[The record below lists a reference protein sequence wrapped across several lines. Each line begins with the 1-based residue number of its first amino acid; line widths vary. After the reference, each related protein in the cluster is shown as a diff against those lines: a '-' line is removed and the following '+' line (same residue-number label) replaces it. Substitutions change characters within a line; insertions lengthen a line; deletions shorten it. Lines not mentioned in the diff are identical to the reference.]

1 MSDNETSRL
10 VKGAVVLSI
19 AGLIS
24 KVLSAVY
31 RIVLQNL
38 TGDIGFYMYQQLYP
52 LLGIATMLA
61 LYGFPSAISS
71 LTATELEK
79 GRALSWRGFY
89 RPILFILGSF
99 HLLLIAIVYFTA
111 PLLARLA
118 GDERFVGLY
127 QVTAAVFLI
136 VPVLALFRG
145 IQQGKYEMAP
155 TAFSQIGEQFIRV
168 GTIIAGALLVSQGI
182 FQIDAIGTTAV
193 LASLLGG
200 VSALVVLVCFYYKN
214 RKHSPADVKAF
225 SLEEAVPW
233 KKYVKTLLLFGVAA
247 AMNHMTLLFM
257 QLADAFT
264 FVPRLMASGA
274 AEIAAKE
281 MKGVFDRGQPLIQVV
296 TIIGSSIALAIIP
309 AINYQKLKKQ
319 REQVMN
325 YIQTAMHVGIFIA
338 IGAVLGL
345 FIIFPEVNQLLYKN
359 IQGTSELRLLIIAIG
374 MSTISIIG
382 ASILQSLGMIVR
394 TAVFIGISFVVKVG
408 SNLILIPHFEVYGAS
423 IATILSLSVL
433 LLLVGIELYRKLPS
447 VSLYRS
453 MSWKS
458 LAAASLSMVIYLLV
472 MQRMFSA
479 LVIDIR
485 LLLLIYVLFISV
497 SGAGLFL
504 FVLLKTGGL
513 TEAQIRILPK
523 SAYMLR
529 IYHKGR
535 KKP

>member
-10 VKGAVVLSI
+10 VQGAVLLTI
-19 AGLIS
+19 AGLIN

-71 LTATELEK
+71 LTATEIEK
-79 GRALSWRGFY
+79 GKALSWKGFY
-89 RPILFILGSF
+89 RPILLILGSF
-99 HLLLIAIVYFTA
+99 HVLLIAIIYFTA

-118 GDERFVGLY
+118 GDESFTGLY
-127 QVTAAVFLI
+127 QVTAIVFLI

-155 TAFSQIGEQFIRV
+155 TAFSQIGEQLIRV
-168 GTIIAGALLVSQGI
+168 GTIIAGALLVGQGI
-182 FQIDAIGTTAV
+182 LQIDAIGTTAV

-200 VSALVVLVCFYYKN
+200 ISALIVLICFYY
-214 RKHSPADVKAF
+214 RKRKDFPAEMQAPVLAD
-225 SLEEAVPW
+225 AVPW
-233 KKYVKTLLLFGVAA
+233 KKYLKTLLLFGIAA

-296 TIIGSSIALAIIP
+296 TIIGSSIALAMIP

-325 YIQTAMHVGIFIA
+325 YIQTALQVGIFIA

-359 IQGTSELRLLIIAIG
+359 TQGTSELRLLIVAIG

-382 ASILQSLGMIVR
+382 ASVLQSLGMILR
-394 TAVFIGISFVVKVG
+394 TAVFIGISFVVKVC
-408 SNLILIPHFEVYGAS
+408 SNLILIPIYEVYGAS
-423 IATILSLSVL
+423 IATVLSLSVL

-447 VSLYRS
+447 MRLYSS
-453 MSWKS
+453 MSWRS
-458 LAAASLSMVIYLLV
+458 LATASLAMIIYLLI
-472 MQRMFSA
+472 MQSLFSA
-479 LVIDIR
+479 LVMDIR
-485 LLLLIYVLFISV
+485 LLLLVYVLFISV

-513 TEAQIRILPK
+513 TEEQIRILPK
-523 SAYMLR
+523 STYLLR

-535 KKP
+535 K

>member
-10 VKGAVVLSI
+10 VKGALLLSI

-24 KVLSAVY
+24 KVFSAVY

-79 GRALSWRGFY
+79 GNILSWKGFY
-89 RPILFILGSF
+89 RPVLLILGSF
-99 HLLLIAIVYFTA
+99 HILLAALIYFSA
-111 PLLARLA
+111 PLLAQLA
-118 GDERFVGLY
+118 GDEDFIEMY
-127 QVTAAVFLI
+127 QLAAAMFLI

-145 IQQGKYEMAP
+145 IQQGRYEMAP
-155 TAFSQIGEQFIRV
+155 TALSQIGEQLIRV
-168 GTIIAGALLVSQGI
+168 CTIIAGAWLVSLGV
-182 FQIDAIGTTAV
+182 FQMYTIGTTAV

-200 VSALVVLVCFYYKN
+200 ISALAVLLCFYYKN
-214 RKHSPADVKAF
+214 RNNAHPAVQAP
-225 SLEEAVPW
+225 STEEAIPW
-233 KKYVKTLLLFGVAA
+233 EKYVKTLLLFGITA

-264 FVPRLMASGA
+264 FVPKLMADGVE
-274 AEIAAKE
+274 EIAAKE

-309 AINYQKLKKQ
+309 AISYQKLKEQ
-319 REQVMN
+319 RRQVMN

-359 IQGTSELRLLIIAIG
+359 LQGTGELRLLILSIA
-374 MSTISIIG
+374 MSTISIISS
-382 ASILQSLGMIVR
+382 SILQSLGMIVR
-394 TAVFIGISFVVKVG
+394 TAVFIGISFMVKVC
-408 SNLILIPHFEVYGAS
+408 SNLILIPLYGVYGAS
-423 IATILSLSVL
+423 IATVLSLSVL
-433 LLLVGIELYRKLPS
+433 LLLVVMELYRKLPDMP
-447 VSLYRS
+447 LYRS
-453 MSWKS
+453 ISWKS
-458 LAAASLSMVIYLLV
+458 LAIASVSMIIYLLIMQSIFSGFV
-472 MQRMFSA
+472 MH
-479 LVIDIR
+479 IR
-485 LLLLIYVLFISV
+485 WLLLVYVLFISV

-523 SAYMLR
+523 SAFLLR
-529 IYHKGR
+529 IYRGKR
-535 KKP
+535 L